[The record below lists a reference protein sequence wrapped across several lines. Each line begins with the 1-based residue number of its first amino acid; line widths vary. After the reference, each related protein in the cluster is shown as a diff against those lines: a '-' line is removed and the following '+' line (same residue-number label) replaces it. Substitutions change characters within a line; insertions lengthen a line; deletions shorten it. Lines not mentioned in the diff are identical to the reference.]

1 MSDPQ
6 QVQDLESQVRDLTTK
21 LDGANFVI
29 ERLKTK
35 IEQQDVE
42 LTIKMVEISELNA
55 VLKTVYAA
63 RDKLDAQLQASQDS
77 EESYRSKL
85 VDYERGYLRQDNDET
100 ERLKSEIDSLRAQL
114 QASQESEEYYRSK
127 LVDCERE
134 HVLQHD
140 DIEERHRAEVK
151 RLRKELTDDI
161 DAEKARFEK
170 HQKLIKQLEED
181 LVTMWCT
188 ENGRYTS
195 RMYQVKPDPKTEA
208 DIAHNEQVKKD
219 EVKSIKKMLTFFKHY
234 FTDKEFREFIVKR
247 FFTLVVI
254 KYHSDKKGDEEVF
267 KTLNNLWDNFTK

>member
-1 MSDPQ
+1 MSDPN

-21 LDGANFVI
+21 FNDAKFVI

-35 IEQQDVE
+35 IEDQEEQ
-42 LTIKMVEISELNA
+42 LAIKMVEISELNA
-55 VLKTVYAA
+55 VLKAVYAA
-63 RDKLDAQLQASQDS
+63 RDKLDDQLQSSQES
-77 EESYRSKL
+77 EESYRSKA
-85 VDYERGYLRQDNDET
+85 EC
-100 ERLKSEIDSLRAQL
+100 DSLRAQL

-134 HVLQHD
+134 HVLQHN

-161 DAEKARFEK
+161 DAERARFAHYEK
-170 HQKLIKQLEED
+170 LFEQLETD

-195 RMYQVKPDPKTEA
+195 RLYQVKPDPKTEA
-208 DIAHNEQVKKD
+208 DIAHNAQVKKD
-219 EVKSIKKMLTFFKHY
+219 EVNSIKKMLTFFKHY
-234 FTDKEFREFIVKR
+234 FTDKPFRESMVKR
-247 FFTLVVI
+247 FFTLVLK
-254 KYHSDKKGDEEVF
+254 KYHSDKKGDAEVF